1 MERFFTYFS
10 IKFDNLYLKWNFLR
24 SWLWKWKKWILFYE
38 RLPSQIILIEN
49 TKLFFFFFFFFY
61 YKLSNKKCVYIIK
74 KRTYVY
80 IYMCGS
86 YLNKCI
92 SVALGPPNKNSWF
105 RPCLPDFIFST
116 TTTIKLTCRGQ
127 YDKLNADPKALWWTW
142 AMAMTQ
148 TCTKRKWE
156 RKREIGR
163 WANLGLDSGYGSWR
177 RSRCD
182 GGWIETERGKRREKR
197 RDGS

>member
-1 MERFFTYFS
+1 MERFFTYFN
-10 IKFDNLYLKWNFLR
+10 IKFDNFYLKWNFLR
-24 SWLWKWKKWILFYE
+24 IWLWKWKKWILFYE

-49 TKLFFFFFFFFY
+49 TKLFFFFF
-61 YKLSNKKCVYIIK
+61 L
-74 KRTYVY
+74 Y
-80 IYMCGS
+80 IYVCGS

-92 SVALGPPNKNSWF
+92 SVALGPPNKNSWL
-105 RPCLPDFIFST
+105 RPCLPDFIFS

-142 AMAMTQ
+142 AMAMTH